1 MYHVINTIVKFEHDG
16 WKQTGTFAEKTM
28 REILRPAYWT
38 DQLNTGLPKLPHSRF
53 MRLFCRQMSNLPD
66 STNRFGASEHFV
78 YLVSSLKSSHLGQR
92 DDYIIKMPYLHWE
105 RSANFNAMTTAIKA
119 SQEEST
125 YLSNRDAAFCKHIH
139 PVKSPCTSAGPWIGL
154 TTRH

>member
-78 YLVSSLKSSHLGQR
+78 YL
-92 DDYIIKMPYLHWE
+92 MPYLHWE